1 MTVIT
6 HTFTVRDVVV
16 NFIVYILSID
26 FGFQLEHNNFFTYNI
41 MLGVIL
47 QTINVVYE
55 QYDNDYHVVQ

>member
-6 HTFTVRDVVV
+6 HTFTVWDVLVNYVV
-16 NFIVYILSID
+16 DVLSIA
-26 FGFQLEHNNFFTYNI
+26 FGFQLEHNISFTYNI

-47 QTINVVYE
+47 QTLNVVYE

>member
-6 HTFTVRDVVV
+6 HTFTVWDVPV
-16 NFIVYILSID
+16 NFIIDILSIA
-26 FGFQLEHNNFFTYNI
+26 FGFQLGHNIFFIYNI
-41 MLGVIL
+41 MLDVIL